1 MLKLYNFHFP
11 QSGATITL
19 KGLMKRF
26 FFEQPVLD
34 SLLTL
39 AFSSKQQPDLNLF
52 TTQPVQP
59 NYRFDC
65 IPISLVPLEKS
76 SSSIYNHKVL
86 DRQCPV
92 SFAICIL

>member
-1 MLKLYNFHFP
+1 M
-11 QSGATITL
+11 
-19 KGLMKRF
+19 KGV
-26 FFEQPVLD
+26 FFERPVLD

-39 AFSSKQQPDLNLF
+39 VFSSKQQPDLNLF

-86 DRQCPV
+86 DRSGQFCNLYT
-92 SFAICIL
+92 IEHTL